1 MSILWNFCQS
11 IEFIGRWIF
20 LMVGFADHRMSF
32 GCLIFCSFVF
42 IYLLVRYLSFVLC
55 THVGFF
61 LFLSRISFDCN
72 EYPCLP
78 LFPYNSF
85 YTRWVRAVRCIK
97 FELWNFLSVFRHRA
111 QKSTD
116 FYRAN
121 NFSYYTPLDYNNVQR
136 ILCAPVLPFNALG
149 FGLMYEEN
157 DRKHT
162 LTRKMYTLFGKILY
176 CSVRLCLYSIYL
188 STQYSA
194 VFFFFS
200 HFSFAFGVVF
210 NMWKYNFHYTRFFGV

>member
-32 GCLIFCSFVF
+32 GCLIFCSVVF

-55 THVGFF
+55 THAVFCFFFFFF
-61 LFLSRISFDCN
+61 LGFLLIAMSAHVRPF
-72 EYPCLP
+72 
-78 LFPYNSF
+78 FPYNSF
-85 YTRWVRAVRCIK
+85 YTRWVRAVRCMK
-97 FELWNFLSVFRHRA
+97 LELWNFLSVFRHRA

-136 ILCAPVLPFNALG
+136 ILCAPVLTFNALG

-157 DRKHT
+157 DREPHT
-162 LTRKMYTLFGKILY
+162 LTRKMYILYSANFILFG
-176 CSVRLCLYSIYL
+176 
-188 STQYSA
+188 
-194 VFFFFS
+194 
-200 HFSFAFGVVF
+200 
-210 NMWKYNFHYTRFFGV
+210 